1 MSPDPAFNALP
12 NVTSPIAGRRGSEH
26 RQRRD
31 GRKQPPHAPTVT
43 HILAAVVF
51 DPDPL
56 PFIALMGL
64 GFVIGVA
71 GHVYKSRTAVV
82 TGIGMIFV
90 ATLLL
95 PVGIYLGDR

>member
-1 MSPDPAFNALP
+1 
-12 NVTSPIAGRRGSEH
+12 
-26 RQRRD
+26 
-31 GRKQPPHAPTVT
+31 
-43 HILAAVVF
+43 VF

-64 GFVIGVA
+64 GFVIGVS
-71 GHVYKSRTAVV
+71 GHIYKSRTAVV

-95 PVGIYLGDR
+95 PLGIYLSDR

>member
-1 MSPDPAFNALP
+1 
-12 NVTSPIAGRRGSEH
+12 VRGRRE
-26 RQRRD
+26 REQRAHD
-31 GRKQPPHAPTVT
+31 DDQPPHAPTLA
-43 HILAAVVF
+43 HILGAVF

-71 GHVYKSRTAVV
+71 GHIYKSRTAVA

-95 PVGIYLGDR
+95 PLGIYLGER

>member
-1 MSPDPAFNALP
+1 M
-12 NVTSPIAGRRGSEH
+12 
-26 RQRRD
+26 
-31 GRKQPPHAPTVT
+31 
-43 HILAAVVF
+43 F

-64 GFVIGVA
+64 GFFIGVV
-71 GHVYKSRTAVV
+71 GHVYKSRTAVA

-95 PVGIYLGDR
+95 PLGIYFSDR